1 MNSFCLSLSE
11 ALQSKFDIDVKVF
24 VTKKEKI
31 VHLSLRKPLIQYPF
45 YKQIIT
51 FIRKYWYDREY
62 FCEPYVLKY
71 PKLNQSIKWHFDY
84 VIALK
89 KDKTVKKIEKWML
102 YWTCFSKI

>member
-11 ALQSKFDIDVKVF
+11 ALQAKFDIDVKVF

-51 FIRKYWYDREY
+51 FIRKYWYNREY
-62 FCEPYVLKY
+62 FCEPYILKY
-71 PKLNQSIKWHFDY
+71 PKLNQSIKWRFDY

-89 KDKTVKKIEKWML
+89 KDKTVKKWML
-102 YWTCFSKI
+102 YWTGFLKI